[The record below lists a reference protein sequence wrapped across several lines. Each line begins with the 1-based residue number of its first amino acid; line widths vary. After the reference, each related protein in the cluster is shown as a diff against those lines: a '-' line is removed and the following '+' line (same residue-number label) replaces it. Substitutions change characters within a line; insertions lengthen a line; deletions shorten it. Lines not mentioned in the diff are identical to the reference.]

1 MIAAWTLT
9 IFLGLLFGVA
19 ELLSKFKDEPFNV
32 IKGNATAW
40 GYIILN
46 LIIVSVAFYFLT
58 KTSLFGKMET
68 DLLKAALT
76 AGLGSSLLMRSK
88 FLKVNI
94 SGKEAAVGPEII
106 VNVLLETLEKK
117 IDRDRAIVRKDLVE
131 ELMVDID
138 FSRAK
143 DYVVTTIIASS
154 QINSEET
161 TKAVM
166 KEAEK
171 IENSPIDDIEKS
183 YALGYLV
190 MDIMGEKFLKGLF
203 NNKNKERFKRE
214 KIKEV

>member
-117 IDRDRAIVRKDLVE
+117 IDRDRAIVRKNLVE

-161 TKAVM
+161 TKTVM
-166 KEAEK
+166 
-171 IENSPIDDIEKS
+171 
-183 YALGYLV
+183 
-190 MDIMGEKFLKGLF
+190 
-203 NNKNKERFKRE
+203 RKR
-214 KIKEV
+214 KR